1 MEGGRDRG
9 QLTIRQR
16 RVNRLADW
24 GGIGRLTKSSGS
36 GSQFNW
42 SCVLHSTKLGITCNE
57 RRHGGRLY
65 MTQMGT
71 LEIRVAPENWGDARV
86 SDIAQVL
93 ASAGETLAIFF
104 PDWTLSPH
112 RGVAGDL

>member
-1 MEGGRDRG
+1 MVKMD
-9 QLTIRQR
+9 
-16 RVNRLADW
+16 
-24 GGIGRLTKSSGS
+24 
-36 GSQFNW
+36 
-42 SCVLHSTKLGITCNE
+42 
-57 RRHGGRLY
+57 
-65 MTQMGT
+65 T
-71 LEIRVAPENWGDARV
+71 LEIRVAPGNWGDARV